1 MMFFC
6 YNQIKKDNL
15 MSTIKLEIDD
25 SKLHI
30 VLNILQSLK
39 KDVIKKYE
47 VVNENKDQQDFI
59 KISEESLKKIWDNSE
74 DSVYDKYL

>member
-1 MMFFC
+1 
-6 YNQIKKDNL
+6 

>member
-1 MMFFC
+1 
-6 YNQIKKDNL
+6 

-47 VVNENKDQQDFI
+47 VVNENQDQQDFI